1 MIKLILVVC
10 MGLVPLAAMAVD
22 DPTAQWPNR
31 DSHEA
36 SVYRG
41 SLVFSN
47 YCVLCHGP
55 NADGQGRAAKQ
66 YNPRPA
72 NLRKSI
78 LPKEY
83 WEQIVRKGGKA
94 MGRSEFMPPW
104 GEELTEEQIK
114 DIVNYI
120 GSINEKP
127 VRKIED

>member
-1 MIKLILVVC
+1 MCAPLRKSWKITPELTRAKQKNKLNNL
-10 MGLVPLAAMAVD
+10 
-22 DPTAQWPNR
+22 
-31 DSHEA
+31 
-36 SVYRG
+36 
-41 SLVFSN
+41 
-47 YCVLCHGP
+47 
-55 NADGQGRAAKQ
+55 QGRAAKQ

-72 NLRKSI
+72 NLRKSV
-78 LPKEY
+78 LPQQY

-127 VRKIED
+127 VRKKENE